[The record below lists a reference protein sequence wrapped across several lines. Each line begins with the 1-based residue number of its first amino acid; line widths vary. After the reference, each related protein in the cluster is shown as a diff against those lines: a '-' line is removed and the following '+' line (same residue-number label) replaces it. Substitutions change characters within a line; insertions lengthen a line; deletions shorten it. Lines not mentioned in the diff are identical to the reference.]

1 MTNNDLEEIDLVD
14 IDIKSEL
21 NTHNETLNIQQ
32 KINTQLL
39 TNGWNNNNEKLC
51 ITIGENC
58 ASFKWMH
65 EQSVIYYQFF
75 NTLFNILLIIFTTG
89 LSAEIT
95 LIETSTTDDVIRK
108 IFTYIVN
115 IMTVIGNFI
124 QFSTK
129 IEKHQLAIKD
139 YSQMYNDIKYQMCL
153 YRRDRI
159 NAEKFLSNI
168 IKKSDDLQIQSPTIS
183 YYILH
188 KFKQKFNNNSI
199 QVPNIA
205 DNIQKIDVITE
216 NSKEQQPLETSRSLK
231 PNVADLHNVIK
242 IHDDIHDNDTKN
254 IPSDDVLKIQKNFVK
269 KKIEYELNR
278 FFETDLI

>member
-1 MTNNDLEEIDLVD
+1 MTNNELEEIDLVD
-14 IDIKSEL
+14 IDVKSEL

-39 TNGWNNNNEKLC
+39 TNGWNNNNEQLC

-65 EQSVIYYQFF
+65 EQSVLYYQFL
-75 NTLFNILLIIFTTG
+75 NTFYNIILIIFTTG
-89 LSAEIT
+89 LSADIT
-95 LIETSTTDDVIRK
+95 ITQTDTNDIFRK
-108 IFTYIVN
+108 IFIYIVN
-115 IMTVIGNFI
+115 ILTVIGNFI
-124 QFSTK
+124 QLSSK

-139 YSQMYNDIKYQMCL
+139 YSKMYNDIKYQMCL

-216 NSKEQQPLETSRSLK
+216 NSKEQPLQTTRSLK
-231 PNVADLHNVIK
+231 QNVGNLHNVVK
-242 IHDDIHDNDTKN
+242 IHDDILDNDTKN
-254 IPSDDVLKIQKNFVK
+254 IPNDDLVKIQKNFVK

-278 FFETDLI
+278 FFQNDLI